1 MNQKTM
7 SQTEQPAPE
16 NNDQGLAKAL
26 DNARSVLVEGE
37 QILHWT
43 IQRRIAALLHR
54 RVLVVATNKRLVV
67 INRGLFAGFS
77 MEDVR
82 WQDVLNVGIDV
93 GIFCASLTV
102 EVADATN
109 LTLAQDADGQSATAR
124 LGGLRKDE
132 TAAIYRYAQNIEQS
146 WREKRRVREIE
157 EMRARSGGVQIGT
170 QTSNAGGKSTLERLE
185 QAKQMLEKGLISDSE
200 YEALKA
206 KIVSE
211 I

>member
-1 MNQKTM
+1 
-7 SQTEQPAPE
+7 
-16 NNDQGLAKAL
+16 
-26 DNARSVLVEGE
+26 
-37 QILHWT
+37 
-43 IQRRIAALLHR
+43 
-54 RVLVVATNKRLVV
+54 
-67 INRGLFAGFS
+67 

-82 WQDVLNVGIDV
+82 WQDVLNVSIDV
-93 GIFCASLTV
+93 GIFCASLTL
-102 EVADATN
+102 EAAGATN
-109 LTLAQDADGQSATAR
+109 LTLRQDVAGQSGIAC

-132 TAAIYRYAQNIEQS
+132 TSAIYRYAQSIEQS

-157 EMRARSGGVQIGT
+157 EMRARAGGVHIGT
-170 QTSNAGGKSTLERLE
+170 QTPNTAGKSTLERLE